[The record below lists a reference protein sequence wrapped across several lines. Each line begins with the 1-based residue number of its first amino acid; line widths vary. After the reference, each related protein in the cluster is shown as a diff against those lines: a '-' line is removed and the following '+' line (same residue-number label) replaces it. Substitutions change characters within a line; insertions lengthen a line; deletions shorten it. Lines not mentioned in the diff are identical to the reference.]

1 MTLKLDRPRIYVDFN
16 EMQDSNRVLLSKT
29 DITLDSEG
37 NEIHL
42 FEGLKVH
49 IYTDDPDIN
58 GRKSNLLADGIC
70 VRNQA
75 NDWSRAAKWSCK
87 IDEKGIYSQS
97 DGL

>member
-1 MTLKLDRPRIYVDFN
+1 MPLKLDRPRIYVDFN
-16 EMQDSNRVLLSKT
+16 EMQDSNHVLLSKT

-37 NEIHL
+37 NQIHL

-58 GRKSNLLADGIC
+58 GRDDNLLADGIC
-70 VRNQA
+70 VKNHA
-75 NDWSRAAKWSCK
+75 NDWSRAVKWSCE

-97 DGL
+97 EGL